1 VSEVRQKG
9 PECAPGADPGADLEP
24 RGKAARI
31 SSRFERLH
39 RLTTR
44 LVAAVVS
51 SWPARYLSPGRE
63 ERRTSPH
70 ANAARDRPVADLKQ
84 T

>member
-1 VSEVRQKG
+1 MPHLVQTPVQTSSR
-9 PECAPGADPGADLEP
+9 
-24 RGKAARI
+24 AAR
-31 SSRFERLH
+31 RRAFPLGFERLH

-44 LVAAVVS
+44 FVAAVVS